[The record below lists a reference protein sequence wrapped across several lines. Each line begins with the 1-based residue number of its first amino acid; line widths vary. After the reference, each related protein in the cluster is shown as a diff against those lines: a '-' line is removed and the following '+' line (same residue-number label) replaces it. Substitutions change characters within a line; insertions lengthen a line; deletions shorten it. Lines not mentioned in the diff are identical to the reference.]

1 MKIDRLL
8 GILNILAERK
18 RITADE
24 LAERFEVSKRTI
36 FRDIDTLN
44 QSGIP
49 ITSYSGNG
57 GGIALIE
64 GYKYDKSIFSKNDIK
79 NMFTALKALM
89 SINKNEDIINLM
101 AKVVPQ
107 EESNIFSESDYLF
120 DLSSWFKDSLTMK
133 KINDIHKALE
143 DHKCIKVQYISK
155 TSRKIR
161 IIHPYKIVFKQ
172 SYWYVYGFCEDADDF
187 RIFKINR
194 IVSYEILDA
203 TFEIRLCG
211 NIDFKDDLGSELYN
225 EKNLYTVIL
234 EYNSCDEFL
243 LTNKI
248 DAKFFCRKENEEKG
262 RITFKVS
269 DLDWAVDMVI
279 SMMDKVKVKEP
290 LELKEKVKLKINKM
304 AEIYKDDI

>member
-8 GILNILAERK
+8 GILNILTERK

-49 ITSYSGNG
+49 VISYSGSG
-57 GGIALIE
+57 GGISLVE

-107 EESNIFSESDYLF
+107 EDNIFSESDYLF

-143 DHKCIKVQYISK
+143 DHKCIKLQYISK

-194 IVSYEILDA
+194 IVSYKVLDR
-203 TFEIRLCG
+203 TFELGLSG

-234 EYNSCDEFL
+234 EYNRCDEFF
-243 LTNKI
+243 LTNKV
-248 DAKFFCRKENEEKG
+248 DAEFFCRKENEEKG
-262 RITFKVS
+262 KIIFKVS
-269 DLDWAVDMVI
+269 DLDWTVDMVM
-279 SMMDKVKVKEP
+279 SMMDKIRVIEP

>member
-8 GILNILAERK
+8 GILNILTERK

-49 ITSYSGNG
+49 VTSYSGSG
-57 GGIALIE
+57 GGISLVE

-107 EESNIFSESDYLF
+107 EDNIFSESDYLF

-143 DHKCIKVQYISK
+143 DHKCIKLQYISK

-194 IVSYEILDA
+194 IVSYKVLDR
-203 TFEIRLCG
+203 TFELGLSG

-234 EYNSCDEFL
+234 EYNRCDEFF
-243 LTNKI
+243 LTNKV
-248 DAKFFCRKENEEKG
+248 DAEFFCRKENEEKG
-262 RITFKVS
+262 KIIFKVS
-269 DLDWAVDMVI
+269 DLDWTVDMVM
-279 SMMDKVKVKEP
+279 SMMDKIRVIEP